1 MIPLYKPHM
10 PELPELDTI
19 LHSGQLAA
27 GVYTR
32 KFEELLQRYLGITHV
47 AATNSFNGAV
57 SVATA
62 TLGLQRGD
70 EIIASPMACLAS
82 TQPYAGEGLR
92 IVWADIDPETGTLDP
107 DSVRSKITTK
117 TRAIVHNHFCGYPGY
132 INEINAIG
140 RENGLT
146 VIDDGIECFGTTY
159 HGKKIGAC
167 GTDVTVFSFNP
178 VRVLTTIDG
187 GALIFKDKALHEKSL
202 LVRDCGIDRTLF
214 RDELGEI
221 RPECDISL
229 QGYSATLSNANAYI
243 GTRQFDGL
251 EGRLCQQ
258 RKNAAKWDATLRDY
272 GPYRPL
278 KSSNGEPN
286 YWVYGI
292 LAPDKRACIRQFREL
307 GYYASGVHIN
317 NNIYSV
323 FGKQPTLKGV
333 DQFMNSFVA
342 LPCGWWMAD
351 QNEA

>member
-1 MIPLYKPHM
+1 M

-107 DSVRSKITTK
+107 DSVRSKITGKTK
-117 TRAIVHNHFCGYPGY
+117 AIVHNHFCGYPGY
-132 INEINAIG
+132 IDEINAIG

-159 HGKKIGAC
+159 RGKKIGAC
-167 GTDVTVFSFNP
+167 G
-178 VRVLTTIDG
+178 
-187 GALIFKDKALHEKSL
+187 
-202 LVRDCGIDRTLF
+202 
-214 RDELGEI
+214 
-221 RPECDISL
+221 
-229 QGYSATLSNANAYI
+229 
-243 GTRQFDGL
+243 
-251 EGRLCQQ
+251 
-258 RKNAAKWDATLRDY
+258 
-272 GPYRPL
+272 
-278 KSSNGEPN
+278 
-286 YWVYGI
+286 
-292 LAPDKRACIRQFREL
+292 
-307 GYYASGVHIN
+307 
-317 NNIYSV
+317 
-323 FGKQPTLKGV
+323 
-333 DQFMNSFVA
+333 
-342 LPCGWWMAD
+342 
-351 QNEA
+351 

>member
-1 MIPLYKPHM
+1 M

-32 KFEELLQRYLGITHV
+32 KFEELLQRYLGTTHV

-57 SVATA
+57 SVVTA

-82 TQPYAGEGLR
+82 TQPYAGEGLH

-251 EGRLCQQ
+251 EERLHRQK
-258 RKNAAKWDATLRDY
+258 KNAAKWDATLRDY